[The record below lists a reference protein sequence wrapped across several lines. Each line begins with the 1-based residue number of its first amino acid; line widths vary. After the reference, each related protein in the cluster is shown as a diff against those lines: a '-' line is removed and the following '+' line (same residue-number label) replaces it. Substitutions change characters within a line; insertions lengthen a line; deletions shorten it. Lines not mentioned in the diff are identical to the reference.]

1 MKKILALALAIL
13 MVFSLVACGSSAPAA
28 DVPAADAPA
37 ADAPAADAPAA
48 DEPAAK
54 EDPYLAY
61 FISIKTGGAAWSKTE
76 RGFNDICKELGWEGH
91 YVAPQTPMDPVE
103 MAQLLDT
110 AINEGADFIAGIFFS
125 EELFGDSLKRAREQ
139 GIVICNI
146 NVTIGEE
153 GEYTDFNMGTNQYNM
168 GVRQGELLKELAGD
182 KAYKVLYL
190 CGSAGE
196 ILNTRYDGFLKTLEG
211 CTNIT
216 QYGMEFEQEN
226 AVIAADVVSNVLR
239 ANPDINCIVCN
250 DSTGATMGSS
260 SYIDENGLKDDIL
273 VIGMDDSADIL
284 NYLKA
289 GILDVTIATGNYS
302 MGYDSVRIA
311 NDMIVNGIKPAY
323 ENDTGTVP
331 IFPADVDAYAAENG
345 IDLG

>member
-13 MVFSLVACGSSAPAA
+13 MIFGLVACGSGEPAA
-28 DVPAADAPA
+28 NAPA
-37 ADAPAADAPAA
+37 ADAPAAADTPA
-48 DEPAAK
+48 EEAK
-54 EDPYLAY
+54 DPFLAY
-61 FISIKTGGAAWSKTE
+61 FISIKAGGAAWSKTE

-91 YVAPQTPMDPVE
+91 FVAPQTPMDPVE

-125 EELFGDSLKRAREQ
+125 EELFGDALKRAREQ
-139 GIVICNI
+139 GTIICNI
-146 NVTIGEE
+146 NVSIGEP
-153 GEYTDFNMGTNQYNM
+153 GEYADFEMGTNQYNM
-168 GVRQGELLKELAGD
+168 GVRQAELLKELAGD
-182 KAYKVLYL
+182 EAYKVLYL
-190 CGSAGE
+190 IGAAGE
-196 ILNTRYDGFLKTLEG
+196 TLNIRYEGFLKTLEG
-211 CTNIT
+211 CDNIT
-216 QYGMEFEQEN
+216 QHGMEFEQEN
-226 AVIAADVVSNVLR
+226 AVIAAEVVSNVLR

-250 DSTGATMGSS
+250 DSTGATMGSA

-289 GILDVTIATGNYS
+289 GILDATIATGNYS

-311 NDMIVNGIKPAY
+311 NDMLVNGATP
-323 ENDTGTVP
+323 EFVNDTGTIP
-331 IFPADVDAYAAENG
+331 IFPADVDAYAAENS

>member
-13 MVFSLVACGSSAPAA
+13 MIFGLVACGSNA
-28 DVPAADAPA
+28 PAADAPA

-48 DEPAAK
+48 DAPAAK

-61 FISIKTGGAAWSKTE
+61 FVSIKAGGAAWSKTE

-91 YVAPQTPMDPVE
+91 YVAPQTAMDFVE
-103 MAQLLDT
+103 MAQLVDT
-110 AINEGADFIAGIFFS
+110 AINEGADFIAGIFPS
-125 EELFGDSLKRAREQ
+125 AEIFGDALKRAREQ

-146 NVTIGEE
+146 NVSIGEQ
-153 GEYTDFNMGTNQYNM
+153 GEYADFEMGTNQYNM
-168 GVRQGELLKELAGD
+168 GVRQAELLKELAGD
-182 KAYKVLYL
+182 KEYKVLYL
-190 CGSAGE
+190 VGGASE
-196 ILNTRYDGFLKTLEG
+196 TLNIRYEGFLKTLEG
-211 CTNIT
+211 CTNIV
-216 QYGMEFEQEN
+216 QYGMEFEEEN
-226 AVIAADVVSNVLR
+226 AVKATEVVGNVLR
-239 ANPDINCIVCN
+239 ANPDVNCIICN
-250 DSTGATMGSS
+250 DSTGATMGSA

-289 GILDVTIATGNYS
+289 GVLDATIATGNYS

-311 NDMIVNGIKPAY
+311 NDILTNGIMPEY
-323 ENDTGTVP
+323 VNDTGTVP